1 MIHLPPLPDYP
12 DSPGIDMIIQHALAD
27 LRVLENGGVDG
38 ILVENEYDRP
48 HRVEATQQTI
58 EAMTE
63 VTRAVVQERAR
74 AIIGC
79 EILLNDPRAS
89 LTVAMESGAD
99 FIRTDYFVDA
109 MTRPEF
115 GEFAIDPVALMAW
128 RSSIGA
134 DNVLIFADIQVK
146 YAEMISPR
154 PLLESALLACQENAD
169 AVVVTGR
176 ASGSAPTIEELR
188 SATDGTR
195 NFNVPVV
202 IGSGLDPL
210 NAVELLQACDGA
222 IVGTSLMRNRA
233 VNAHKLALL
242 MAAIGRGSI

>member
-12 DSPGIDMIIQHALAD
+12 DSPGIDKIIQHALAD

-48 HRVEATQQTI
+48 HRVEATEQTI
-58 EAMTE
+58 EAMTA
-63 VTRAVVQERAR
+63 VTLAVVQAR
-74 AIIGC
+74 TRVSVGC
-79 EILLNDPRAS
+79 EILLNDPKAS

-115 GEFAIDPVALMAW
+115 GEFAIDPVGLMAW

-134 DNVLIFADIQVK
+134 DDVLVFADIQVK
-146 YAEMISPR
+146 YAEMILPR
-154 PLLESALLACQENAD
+154 PLLESALQACQKSAD

-176 ASGSAPTIEELR
+176 ASGRAPTTDELLC
-188 SATDGTR
+188 AADGTR
-195 NFNVPVV
+195 NFNVPVL
-202 IGSGLDPL
+202 IGSGLDPQ
-210 NAVELLQACDGA
+210 NAAGLIQACDGA

-233 VNAHKLALL
+233 VDAQKLAAL
-242 MAAIGRGSI
+242 MAALGRKSI